1 MTDQDVQAI
10 EKRLMQT
17 NDMIIHKKKRFL
29 LFSCK
34 LQFRLSF
41 LIFCIRIVLSE
52 KDLMNK
58 MNTMTQQTGIWSRF
72 KTAVMQPSLS
82 EQSNFFKDINFE
94 NKKKS

>member
-1 MTDQDVQAI
+1 
-10 EKRLMQT
+10 MQT